1 MKKSKLSRMLAAFL
15 VLVMVLT
22 MLPGTALAIE
32 IDPQADE
39 TAPCQITEGCIL
51 ADGHEGDCVVE
62 EEPAQAPKEEK
73 VPVEP
78 TDDSVNLLANDGVNT
93 LEELQT
99 AIATGGEVVLSGDI
113 EIGAANTSF
122 RITNEVV
129 LDLGG
134 FSIVRN
140 GNSSNPLFD
149 IKSGGS
155 LTLNDSQGTGAINST
170 YPVKLWSGSTF
181 IMNGGSITSSRGA
194 AVDIFDSS
202 ANVKVEINAGSLTA
216 NADNTFGIRGS
227 ENVTVDIKGGT
238 ITSETNRLAMYVSG
252 KKDGAIEINI
262 SGGSI
267 QNVGQ
272 AIQAYS
278 GAVINVSGNA
288 EVYSETGT
296 AISTQSGYG
305 VVELNVTGGSITTD
319 SGYGYA
325 IQARE
330 ESQVNISGGTIA
342 GGTAVQVNDSAT
354 VKVTGGTLEGTRNA
368 IGEGSG
374 ATPDI
379 TVTGG
384 TFSHDISGY
393 LPEGLTTERDG
404 DGNYI
409 VIGLDAVYVDGIN
422 GDDTNTGADAEHAVK
437 TLEHALN
444 LVADDGVIY
453 ICGTVTVDSS
463 LTVNGATIK
472 RADSFNG
479 KLISIDGS
487 NGKLTLRNT
496 TIDGGNVEVAYGS
509 YLLFVTNGGTLTIE
523 NGTEILNNKTSAV
536 YVNNNSYLTMN
547 GGAIKSNST
556 TDGFGG
562 GGICSCGTTVINGGE
577 ISNNTASTWG
587 GGILSERGTLTLKG
601 GEIKNNFAEQGA
613 GVAVIGA
620 SAVLDGAVI
629 TENESAYYGGG
640 VYVQGITNPAQF
652 EMRSGSI
659 IGNTAIYGTGA
670 GIFGYN
676 YDEDTTL
683 RISGGTIKENVATN
697 EKMGS
702 AITLYGYKGSAAY
715 PSLQL
720 SGSPEIAGDVFFQND
735 YEDGY
740 VIEVV
745 GEFDPVN
752 PIEVTRSNNKFDI
765 AAVEYA
771 AGLTPNLKD
780 FVSGAIFE
788 TFRIDG
794 QTLKW
799 ADASIVYFYDENGD
813 EYRDNRHGVIV
824 DGKIDPVDAPTPT
837 KTGYTLAGWRN
848 RSTGEMWDFEND
860 TVSSSPTRLDVVWS
874 LNAPTVSVEAN
885 PLTPHEGK
893 EAVLTATA
901 GHELDGMTYTYQW
914 YKDGVA
920 IADATADTLNVSE
933 AGRYTVK
940 VKASDGTL
948 VSAETESEPIVITI
962 EGHIFDDEWKYDEET
977 HWRECVIC
985 EEKNEEAEH
994 SFVWVIDKEATNY
1007 ETGLKHEECTVCGY
1021 AKGPVEIPMTS
1032 IPGSNQGQVGGGDW
1046 DWPEG
1051 SGSTGSGNAGGTGD
1065 STDDGKL
1072 PPNTGDTSGVALGV
1086 AILALAGVGI
1096 GTTAIHGKKK
1106 R

>member
-170 YPVKLWSGSTF
+170 YPVKLWSDSTF

-194 AVDIFDSS
+194 AVDIFNSA

-325 IQARE
+325 IQACE
-330 ESQVNISGGTIA
+330 KSQVNISGGTIA

-354 VKVTGGTLEGTRNA
+354 VKVTGGTLKGTRNA
-368 IGEGSG
+368 IGKGSG

-384 TFSHDISGY
+384 TFSHDIRDY

-409 VIGLDAVYVDGIN
+409 VIGLEAVYVDGFKGN
-422 GDDTNTGADAEHAVK
+422 DTNTGADAENAVK

-453 ICGTVTVDSS
+453 ICGTVTVDSD
-463 LTVNGATIK
+463 LTVTEAVIQRAEDFTGRLISVTGEDTELILAGTTINGQKGTKEVSYLVYVGDGATV
-472 RADSFNG
+472 NME
-479 KLISIDGS
+479 DGTS
-487 NGKLTLRNT
+487 L
-496 TIDGGNVEVAYGS
+496 V
-509 YLLFVTNGGTLTIE
+509 
-523 NGTEILNNKTSAV
+523 NNKETAV
-536 YVNNNSYLTMN
+536 YVDN
-547 GGAIKSNST
+547 GGAFT
-556 TDGFGG
+556 ME
-562 GGICSCGTTVINGGE
+562 GGE
-577 ISNNTASTWG
+577 ISGNTGSVWA
-587 GGILSERGTLTLKG
+587 GGIQNCGGTVNLKG
-601 GEIKNNFAEQGA
+601 GEIKNNTAFQGG
-613 GVAVIGA
+613 GVVTAYGGTT
-620 SAVLDGAVI
+620 VLDGASI
-629 TENESAYYGGG
+629 TGNTAEKDGGG
-640 VYVQGITNPAQF
+640 VYVQGANSGTSVF
-652 EMRSGSI
+652 EMRSGTIS
-659 IGNTAIYGTGA
+659 GNNSSAFGG
-670 GIFGYN
+670 GIAALYHTS
-676 YDEDTTL
+676 DVKVKV
-683 RISGGTIKENVATN
+683 SGGTIENNTARRDGDAISLEGED
-697 EKMGS
+697 EK
-702 AITLYGYKGSAAY
+702 Y
-715 PSLQL
+715 PSMEL
-720 SGSPEIAGDVFFQND
+720 SGSPTISGSVFLYDRVAGPVIYITGAFTPTAPIGLSPNRGDEGVVAVT
-735 YEDGY
+735 YEDG
-740 VIEVV
+740 
-745 GEFDPVN
+745 
-752 PIEVTRSNNKFDI
+752 
-765 AAVEYA
+765 
-771 AGLTPNLKD
+771 LTPDLSHFTSLLENLGLKQN
-780 FVSGAIFE
+780 
-788 TFRIDG
+788 G
-794 QTLKW
+794 QNLEW
-799 ADASIVYFYDENGD
+799 AKKVQISFKSADNKTTYKKVYVLPGD
-813 EYRDNRHGVIV
+813 TINATEA
-824 DGKIDPVDAPTPT
+824 PAPTQ
-837 KTGYTLAGWRN
+837 TGYTLSGWR
-848 RSTGEMWDFEND
+848 RLGYQEAWDFA
-860 TVSSSPTRLDVVWS
+860 TDVVEERMTLVAVWA
-874 LNAPTVSVEAN
+874 LNAPTVNVKAEL
-885 PLTPHEGK
+885 LTPHEGT

-901 GHELDGMTYTYQW
+901 GHDLSNVTFSYQW

-920 IADATADTLNVSE
+920 IADATGNALNVSE
-933 AGRYTVK
+933 AGSYTVK

-948 VSAETESEPIVITI
+948 VSAETESEPIEITI
-962 EGHIFDDEWKYDEET
+962 EGHIFDDEWKYDENT
-977 HWRECVIC
+977 HWHECGIC
-985 EEKNEEAEH
+985 QAKNEEAEH

-1096 GTTAIHGKKK
+1096 GATAIHGKKK

>member
-62 EEPAQAPKEEK
+62 EEPTQAPKEEK

-99 AIATGGEVVLSGDI
+99 AIATGGEVVLSGNI

-122 RITNEVV
+122 SITNEVV
-129 LDLGG
+129 LDLDG

-149 IKSGGS
+149 IRNGGS
-155 LTLNDSQGTGAINST
+155 LTLNDSQEIGAINST
-170 YPVKLWSGSTF
+170 YPVKLWSDSTF

-194 AVDIFDSS
+194 AVDIFNSA

-238 ITSETNRLAMYVSG
+238 ITSTTNRLAMYVSG

-305 VVELNVTGGSITTD
+305 VVELNITGGSITTD

-384 TFSHDISGY
+384 TFSHDIRDY

-409 VIGLDAVYVDGIN
+409 VIGLEAVYVDGAN
-422 GDDTNTGADAEHAVK
+422 GNDANTGADAEHAVR

-453 ICGTVTVDSS
+453 ICGTVTVDSD
-463 LTVNGATIK
+463 LTVTEAVIQRAEDFTGRLISVTGEDTELILAGTTINGQKGTKEVSYLVYVGDGATV
-472 RADSFNG
+472 NME
-479 KLISIDGS
+479 DGTS
-487 NGKLTLRNT
+487 L
-496 TIDGGNVEVAYGS
+496 V
-509 YLLFVTNGGTLTIE
+509 
-523 NGTEILNNKTSAV
+523 NNNETAV
-536 YVNNNSYLTMN
+536 YVNN
-547 GGAIKSNST
+547 GGAFT
-556 TDGFGG
+556 ME
-562 GGICSCGTTVINGGE
+562 GGE

-659 IGNTAIYGTGA
+659 IGNTAINGTGA

-676 YDEDTTL
+676 YDADTTL

-702 AITLYGYKGSAAY
+702 AITLYGYNGSAAY

-745 GEFDPVN
+745 EEFDPVN

-813 EYRDNRHGVIV
+813 EYKDNRHGVIM
-824 DGKIDPVDAPTPT
+824 DGKIDPADAPTPT

-860 TVSSSPTRLDVVWS
+860 TVSSSFTRLDVVWS
-874 LNAPTVSVEAN
+874 LNVPTVDVEAE

-901 GHELDGMTYTYQW
+901 DHELGNVTYSYQW

-920 IADATADTLNVSE
+920 ITDATADTLNVSE
-933 AGRYTVK
+933 AGSYTVK

-948 VSAETESEPIVITI
+948 TSAEAESEAIVITI
-962 EGHIFDDEWKYDEET
+962 EGHIFDDEWKYDENT
-977 HWRECVIC
+977 HWHECGIC
-985 EEKNEEAEH
+985 QAKNEEAEH

-1096 GTTAIHGKKK
+1096 GATAIHGKKK